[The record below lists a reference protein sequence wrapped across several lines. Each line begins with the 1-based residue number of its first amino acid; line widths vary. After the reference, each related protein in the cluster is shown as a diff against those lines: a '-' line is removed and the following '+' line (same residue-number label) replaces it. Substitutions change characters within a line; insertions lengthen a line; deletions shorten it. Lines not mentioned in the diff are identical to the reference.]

1 MAEAEDVLGIMIFA
15 VVLILVAAVMF
26 FAQRYK
32 RCPPDQ
38 IMVIYGRTERT
49 ADGRP
54 KPSKTLHGGA
64 SLVWPLIQ
72 DYAYISLKP
81 MTINIDLRGALS
93 LQNIRINVPST
104 FTIGVSTEPSIMANA
119 AERLLGFRVE
129 DIEEMAKEIIFGQLR
144 LTVATL
150 TIEQINQDRDSFLEL
165 IQKNVGQEM
174 RKVGLYLINVNI
186 ADITDESD
194 YIESIGK
201 KAASTAVEQARVD
214 VANAERDGAIGKAE
228 ADRTREIQVAQN
240 NAEAEKGRKAAQADQ
255 RVYVE
260 QQEAM
265 AVGGENAAQ
274 AEIAK
279 ANADLAEAEASA
291 KQRAD
296 VATAQAEAEIAK
308 AKYEEEEQTLR
319 ASEIARETIAKQQV
333 EIAAEA
339 EAERQ
344 RRIARGEADAILAKY
359 EAEAEGV
366 KQVLEAKA
374 QGYSNLVTSASGD
387 PKAAATLLMVEKIE
401 AMVSAQT
408 EAIRNLKIDKITVWD
423 SGNDKDGNSATSNFV
438 SSLVQSLPPIHDVAK
453 MSGVELPD
461 YLGSMT
467 EESDES

>member
-1 MAEAEDVLGIMIFA
+1 MATSADILGIMIFA

-54 KPSKTLHGGA
+54 KPSKVLHGGA
-64 SLVWPLIQ
+64 ALVWPLIQ

-81 MTINIDLRGALS
+81 MTIRIPLENALS
-93 LQNIRINVPST
+93 QQNIRINVPST
-104 FTIGVSTEPSIMANA
+104 FTIGVSTEPTIMANA
-119 AERLLGFRVE
+119 AERLLGFKVE
-129 DIEEMAKEIIFGQLR
+129 DIEEMAQEIIFGQLR
-144 LTVATL
+144 LTVSTL
-150 TIEQINQDRDSFLEL
+150 TIEQINQDRDAFLEL
-165 IQKNVGQEM
+165 IQRNVGAEM
-174 RKVGLYLINVNI
+174 RKVGLFLINVNI
-186 ADITDESD
+186 VDITDEAD
-194 YIESIGK
+194 YIASIGK
-201 KAASTAVEQARVD
+201 KAAASAVEQARVD
-214 VANAERDGAIGKAE
+214 VAEAEKRGAIGKAE
-228 ADRTREIQVAQN
+228 ADQLRRTQVAAAD
-240 NAEAEKGRKAAQADQ
+240 AEAEKGEKSAEADR
-255 RVYVE
+255 RVFVQE
-260 QQEAM
+260 QEAL
-265 AVGGENAAQ
+265 AIAGENSSA
-274 AEIAK
+274 AEIARV
-279 ANADLAEAEASA
+279 NADLAEQEAIA

-296 VATAQAEAEIAK
+296 VATAQAEAEIQK
-308 AKYEEEEQTLR
+308 ALYQEEEQKLR
-319 ASEIARETIAKQQV
+319 ASEIAREKVAKEQV

-359 EAEAEGV
+359 EAEASGV
-366 KQVLEAKA
+366 QQVLDAKA
-374 QGYSNLVTSASGD
+374 QGYNNLVASAAGD

-401 AMVSAQT
+401 AMVNAQT

-423 SGNDKDGNSATSNFV
+423 SGNDADGNSATSNFV

-467 EESDES
+467 DETNES